1 MFLSRIA
8 AWLNCNIAGCT
19 ENKNEVVL
27 FCGHCEKVGFFGKDY
42 SAGENG
48 TRKEKRKTK
57 PEMDGLHERSHRHE
71 LQELSRAVRALCT
84 SPIGRFARN

>member
-1 MFLSRIA
+1 MFLNRTA
-8 AWLNCNIAGCT
+8 TWLYCNIAGGGT
-19 ENKNEVVL
+19 EDKNEVVL

-57 PEMDGLHERSHRHE
+57 PEVDGLHERSHRHE
-71 LQELSRAVRALCT
+71 LQELSRAVRRAL
-84 SPIGRFARN
+84 